1 MRTRQDFSEEIVR
14 RIVAIIEAPETLR
27 DDLVGEVYAEERA
40 KAEKEIER
48 LRGCTCDVFDI
59 SEGGGHDPRAC
70 GEHGY
75 PAGVRDGREESAKE
89 LTAAKER
96 IAQLEIALT
105 TIATCMPAGVNHYEG
120 DVARR
125 ALAKGAK

>member
-1 MRTRQDFSEEIVR
+1 MTAMRTRQDFSEEIVR

-96 IAQLEIALT
+96 IAQ
-105 TIATCMPAGVNHYEG
+105 PAGKATAAG
-120 DVARR
+120 TQGLLDAAAREP
-125 ALAKGAK
+125 GADDGE